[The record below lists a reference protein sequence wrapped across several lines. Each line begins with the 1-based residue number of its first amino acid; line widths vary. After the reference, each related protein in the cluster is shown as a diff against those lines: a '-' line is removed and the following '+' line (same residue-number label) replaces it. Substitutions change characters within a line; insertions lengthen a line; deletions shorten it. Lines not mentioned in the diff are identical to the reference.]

1 MPSKAAIAAIR
12 NMRDAFDKLDEG
24 EWSKDDKKFFARKI
38 QGFVVG
44 AGFSSLPVAA
54 PATATAPPAK
64 QRSKGTVSYCNVTN
78 SIIADMLSSK
88 KKKKRTYK
96 YDDKF
101 RKAEIA
107 AGRISDGAGNN
118 AKSCKH
124 WWPPTS
130 ANWSKKRLS
139 SSLSD
144 AISSLPSD
152 AIPARFGFRS
162 HVRSCAATASNV
174 PRNRGS
180 QLKSHKYMGAFLPD
194 FAAAFAALLATALL
208 LSVASEAG
216 LAAASDGRGTDSD
229 IGVPAAEADEGSVP
243 YHCKSD
249 LDKQRQNLHAWATAE
264 VIQSRV

>member
-88 KKKKRTYK
+88 KKKQRTYK

-124 WWPPTS
+124 WWPKIKPFTPEGDKFGKKPTWRKGTTEHVLLKRVLDS
-130 ANWSKKRLS
+130 QPKRKETFEGSCCVFVFVCFPRASQKRLS
-139 SSLSD
+139 HPRMRFSQPGQDGGGQGLWSL
-144 AISSLPSD
+144 
-152 AIPARFGFRS
+152 R
-162 HVRSCAATASNV
+162 
-174 PRNRGS
+174 
-180 QLKSHKYMGAFLPD
+180 KS
-194 FAAAFAALLATALL
+194 
-208 LSVASEAG
+208 
-216 LAAASDGRGTDSD
+216 
-229 IGVPAAEADEGSVP
+229 
-243 YHCKSD
+243 
-249 LDKQRQNLHAWATAE
+249 
-264 VIQSRV
+264 